1 MPLRF
6 LTAGESHGPALIAIL
21 EGFPAGMPLDVA
33 EIDRQLLR
41 RQVGYGSGPRM
52 KLEHDQARILSG
64 VMEGQT
70 IGAPIAMLIQNR
82 DHKNWRGKAVP
93 AFTTPRPGHAD
104 LTAAVKYHYRDL
116 RPALERA
123 SARETAARVAVGAIC
138 RQFLAQL
145 GVRVGG
151 YGPPSQKSMPNWAP
165 FPTGTDQPGRRK
177 RLRCP
182 THRQPRP
189 CRSASA
195 RPCWPDTLGGV
206 IEIVAL
212 GLPAGLGSHVHWD
225 RRLEARLGAAVLSVQ
240 AIKGV
245 EIGRLSRT
253 PPVGTQAQDAIE
265 LDEENLVRP
274 TTAPAASR
282 AHHHRP
288 AAAHPGSDEA
298 IATTLTP
305 QRTVDLQQGQQTDT
319 RYERSILPCR
329 GRYRCWRLWWPL
341 CWPMH
346 AGKIGRRYTGRN
358 QNPFGALHGQPERL
372 HLEARNTSL
381 AKETIQTPRGVR
393 LTCLSSSTDPASGNH
408 RRRLLP
414 TVELPFTDLDVEI
427 ERQAGKTIPRSLPT
441 GEPPSPLNWTHCK
454 PCRPIRPA

>member
-52 KLEHDQARILSG
+52 KLEHDQARILGG

-151 YGPPSQKSMPNWAP
+151 YVASIAEIDAELGAFSYPERINRAEEN
-165 FPTGTDQPGRRK
+165 G
-177 RLRCP
+177 LRCP
-182 THRQPRP
+182 DAQAAQAMQERIRQ
-189 CRSASA
+189 AMLA
-195 RPCWPDTLGGV
+195 RDTLGGV

-245 EIGRLSRT
+245 EIGPAFENARLS
-253 PPVGTQAQDAIE
+253 GTQAQDAIE

-274 TTAPAASR
+274 TNRSGGIEGGITTGQPLLIRAAMK
-282 AHHHRP
+282 P
-288 AAAHPGSDEA
+288 

-319 RYERSILPCR
+319 RYERSDFCPVPRAVPVLEAMVAFVLADALLEKLGGDTLAEIKTR
-329 GRYRCWRLWWPL
+329 F
-341 CWPMH
+341 
-346 AGKIGRRYTGRN
+346 A
-358 QNPFGALHGQPERL
+358 ALHRPTLKDL
-372 HLEARNTSL
+372 HLDGKEHVFWPKDDTDAPEA
-381 AKETIQTPRGVR
+381 
-393 LTCLSSSTDPASGNH
+393 
-408 RRRLLP
+408 
-414 TVELPFTDLDVEI
+414 
-427 ERQAGKTIPRSLPT
+427 
-441 GEPPSPLNWTHCK
+441 
-454 PCRPIRPA
+454 